1 MLFNSVAN
9 NSLCTLNKLSKYI
22 INLQAKLAYQS
33 LNCYNSLGLK
43 EAETMQ
49 KVESIIIGGGPCGL
63 SAAIEQ
69 KEKVL
74 IP

>member
-1 MLFNSVAN
+1 MHIKQIVKIYHKSP
-9 NSLCTLNKLSKYI
+9 STD
-22 INLQAKLAYQS
+22 LAHQS